1 MRIED
6 RGSRV
11 EYSRC
16 LPSPLTFAPRS
27 SHLAPRGGL
36 TLIELLITITILATL
51 AAMFLGA
58 SNAAMESAR
67 SARTKTTISKIH
79 SLLMERL
86 DSYTTRRVDVN
97 PTVESD
103 IKSTV
108 PPNLHGNAMADA
120 RLLARRELMK
130 LEMPDRWSD
139 AVSINSNPAVSTI
152 SLAVFLQNTP
162 SIAQSYFRRYQQ
174 AYSASGKD
182 PDDTNGSAE
191 CLYLTVML
199 FTGDGEA
206 RTLFSRQDIGDTDG
220 DGALEFLDGWG
231 RPIRWVRW
239 PAGFVGRSDLMAGDP
254 DIDHDPLDPFRRNS
268 TKATPDANPFPSAVR
283 PYIEHLR
290 GTSSKSPPAG
300 FTIGFRTVPLVFSM
314 GPDGIGDVSTRR
326 GEIADPGGDILLDPY
341 AWDTTYK
348 TYEFGSYGD
357 NPDPA
362 LENGE
367 DNSIDNIHNHLQD
380 GR

>member
-6 RGSRV
+6 RGSRI

-27 SHLAPRGGL
+27 SLVAPRGGL

-86 DSYTTRRVDVN
+86 DSYTTRRVDVRSN
-97 PTVESD
+97 IEDD
-103 IKSTV
+103 INAKFSAADR
-108 PPNLHGNAMADA
+108 GKAMADA
-120 RLLARRELMK
+120 RLLATRELMK

-139 AVSINSNPAVSTI
+139 VLGDSVDNLPRTTPIDSFPVPLVLASRPSI
-152 SLAVFLQNTP
+152 SLTYL
-162 SIAQSYFRRYQQ
+162 RRYKSLNS
-174 AYSASGKD
+174 SASNEEVIRNQG
-182 PDDTNGSAE
+182 AE
-191 CLYLTVML
+191 CLYMMVML

-206 RTLFSRQDIGDTDG
+206 RTQFSRQDIGDTDN

-231 RPIRWVRW
+231 RPIHFIRW
-239 PAGFVGRSDLMAGDP
+239 PAGFFPRSDLMSGDA
-254 DIDHDPLDPFRRNS
+254 DTDHDTFDPFRRDHSSIQGPPANNY
-268 TKATPDANPFPSAVR
+268 PFDANWILQLRNADSA
-283 PYIEHLR
+283 
-290 GTSSKSPPAG
+290 
-300 FTIGFRTVPLVFSM
+300 FRLVPLVYSA
-314 GPDGIGDVSTRR
+314 GSDGITDINNS
-326 GEIADPGGDILLDPY
+326 GGLVTLFDPY
-341 AWDTTYK
+341 GRDSNPPFEF
-348 TYEFGSYGD
+348 EFGVPRD
-357 NPDPA
+357 DAND
-362 LENGE
+362 GE

-380 GR
+380 NR